1 MVTPSAASSH
11 NILNLKTNK
20 FSSRKSEKQYSLQ
33 LLDQYFAINGTFL
46 YNNSLFPDK
55 TSNLQGREVIM
66 AGFDYRPY
74 FVINYGATDNNS
86 YDIAYGGASLGA
98 AQIDGTEAR
107 VVTTFCEVYN
117 CTVWIDSCEW
127 DNIIRLF

>member
-1 MVTPSAASSH
+1 MVTPSAVSSPD
-11 NILNLKTNK
+11 ILLLKTNK
-20 FSSRKSEKQYSLQ
+20 FSARKSEKQYSLQ
-33 LLDQYFAINGTFL
+33 LLDQYFVLNDTFL

-55 TSNLQGREVIM
+55 TLNLQGREVIM

-74 FVINYGATDNNS
+74 FVINYVTTDNNS
-86 YDIAYGGASLGA
+86 YDVAYGGTLQGA

-107 VVTTFCEVYN
+107 VLTTFCEVYN

-127 DNIIRLF
+127 DNIIKI